1 MIRSHRMKSHGWFFL
16 LAIVCIPPV
25 ALPKNQKT
33 NRSKTRHAGRD
44 YRLTDVAG
52 NVLKEIL
59 P

>member
-1 MIRSHRMKSHGWFFL
+1 MKSPGWFFL

-25 ALPKNQKT
+25 AVPKNQKT

>member
-1 MIRSHRMKSHGWFFL
+1 MKSPGWFFL

-33 NRSKTRHAGRD
+33 NRSKTPHAGRH

-59 P
+59 T

>member
-1 MIRSHRMKSHGWFFL
+1 MIRSHRMKSPGWFFL

-25 ALPKNQKT
+25 AVPKNQKT